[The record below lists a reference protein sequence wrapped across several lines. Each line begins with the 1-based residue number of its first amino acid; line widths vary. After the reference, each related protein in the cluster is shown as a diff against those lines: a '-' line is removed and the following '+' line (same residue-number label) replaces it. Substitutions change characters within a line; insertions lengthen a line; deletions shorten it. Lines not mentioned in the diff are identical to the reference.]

1 MAVWGCGGGWQICTE
16 HQTIGRKSHCNGR
29 ERERERIGVAIRVE
43 ANLEWPVLFRLNRH
57 GQTLVYIISTD
68 VELV

>member
-1 MAVWGCGGGWQICTE
+1 MGVAGKFVLNIKRLGAKVIVME
-16 HQTIGRKSHCNGR
+16 